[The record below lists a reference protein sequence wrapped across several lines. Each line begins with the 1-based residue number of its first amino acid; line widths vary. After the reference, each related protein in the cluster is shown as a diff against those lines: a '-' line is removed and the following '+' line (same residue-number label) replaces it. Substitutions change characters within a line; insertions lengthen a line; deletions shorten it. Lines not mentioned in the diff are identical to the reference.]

1 MSSAE
6 QVGSVAA
13 LWRFPVKS
21 MQGEQLAE
29 VELGSGGIAGDRAYG
44 LIDRET
50 GKVASAKSV
59 KLFSRLFECRAA
71 FVEPPRAG
79 APPPPVSI
87 ELPGGAT
94 VRSDSA
100 DCDRALSSFLGREV
114 TLADAAPSDYTID
127 NYLPDVEG
135 NDPAGRRDVTLPT
148 KLGAALFAELGAKS
162 PVSPEAFFDAFP
174 ISLVTTSTLAGFSE
188 LKPESRFVER
198 RFRMNL
204 TVGTREGG
212 FLENHWVR
220 RELEVGDGVRLRV
233 RVPASRCV
241 MTTLPQSDLPR
252 DIGVL
257 RAMVEHNRLD
267 IAGKRYP
274 CAGVFAVV
282 MMPGTVRVGDPV
294 ALAAVATPPTPPHPS
309 GQTRSVSPSV

>member
-1 MSSAE
+1 MTSDAK
-6 QVGSVAA
+6 VGTVAA

-21 MQGEQLAE
+21 MQGEQLTGAE
-29 VELGSGGIAGDRAYG
+29 VGGAGIVGDRAYG

-59 KLFSRLFECRAA
+59 KLFSRLFDCRAA

-79 APPPPVSI
+79 AAAPPVSI
-87 ELPGGAT
+87 ELPDGKL

-100 DCDRALSSFLGREV
+100 ECDRALSSFLGREV
-114 TLADAAPSDYTID
+114 TLANSAPADYTID
-127 NYLPDVEG
+127 NYLPDIEG
-135 NDPAGRRDVTLPT
+135 NDPGGRRDVTVPT

-162 PVSPEAFFDAFP
+162 PVPAEAFFDAFP
-174 ISLVTTSTLAGFSE
+174 ISLVTTSTLARLAQLQPAS
-188 LKPESRFVER
+188 SFVER

-204 TVGTREGG
+204 TVGTSEEG
-212 FLENHWVR
+212 FVENAWAR

-233 RVPASRCV
+233 RVAASRCV
-241 MTTLPQSDLPR
+241 MTTLPQADLPQDVR
-252 DIGVL
+252 VL
-257 RAMVEHNRLD
+257 RALVEHNRLE

-282 MMPGTVRVGDPV
+282 MTPGTLSVGD
-294 ALAAVATPPTPPHPS
+294 AVAMA
-309 GQTRSVSPSV
+309 

>member
-1 MSSAE
+1 MGDT
-6 QVGSVAA
+6 QVGSLLS

-21 MQGEQLAE
+21 MQGEELTE
-29 VELGSGGIAGDRAYG
+29 VELGLGGIAGDRAYG

-59 KLFSRLFECRAA
+59 RHFSRLFECRAA
-71 FVEPPRAG
+71 FLGPPHPG

-87 ELPGGAT
+87 ELPGGTT
-94 VRSDSA
+94 VRSDRPG
-100 DCDRALSSFLGREV
+100 CDRALSSFLGREV
-114 TLADAAPSDYTID
+114 TLADAAPADYTID
-127 NYLPDVEG
+127 NYMPDVEG
-135 NDPAGRRDVTLPT
+135 NDPAGRRDVTVPV
-148 KLGAALFAELGAKS
+148 KLGAALFAELGARS

-174 ISLVTTSTLAGFSE
+174 ISLVTTSTLARFSE
-188 LKPESRFVER
+188 LQPESRFVES

-212 FLENHWVR
+212 FLENDWVR

-241 MTTLPQSDLPR
+241 MTTLPQSDLQQ
-252 DIGVL
+252 DVGVL
-257 RAMVEHNRLD
+257 RAMVEHNRLE
-267 IAGKRYP
+267 IGGKRYP

-282 MMPGTVRVGDPV
+282 MTPGTVRVGDPV
-294 ALAAVATPPTPPHPS
+294 ALAAVATP
-309 GQTRSVSPSV
+309 GR